1 MRNLY
6 IVFGHA
12 LFGLAMLVPG
22 SSEAQEV
29 WVITD
34 SKHSVTGN
42 ATVDRR
48 IELDNAQQLEIELS
62 EQLPSAPQHAAALVQ
77 QRLERGGQALQQ
89 RLRSAYQDVADAWS
103 LGIATLP
110 AVVVDQSYVV
120 YGEPNLDK
128 ALARVAQYRRKTP

>member
-29 WVITD
+29 WVISD

-48 IELDNAQQLEIELS
+48 IELDKAQQLEIELS
-62 EQLPSAPQHAAALVQ
+62 EQLPSDPQRAAALVQ

-89 RLRSAYQDVADAWS
+89 RLRSAYQDVTDAWS

>member
-48 IELDNAQQLEIELS
+48 IELDKAQQLEIELS
-62 EQLPSAPQHAAALVQ
+62 EQLPSDPKRAAALVQ

-128 ALARVAQYRRKTP
+128 ALARVAQYRRKTS

>member
-48 IELDNAQQLEIELS
+48 IELDKAQQLEIELS
-62 EQLPSAPQHAAALVQ
+62 EQLPSDPQHAAALVQ

-89 RLRSAYQDVADAWS
+89 RLRSAHQDVTDAWS

>member
-1 MRNLY
+1 MRKLY

-48 IELDNAQQLEIELS
+48 IELDKAQQLEIELS
-62 EQLPSAPQHAAALVQ
+62 VRLPSDPQHAAALVQ
-77 QRLERGGQALQQ
+77 QRLERGGPTLQQ
-89 RLRSAYQDVADAWS
+89 HLRSAYQDVIDAWS

-110 AVVVDQSYVV
+110 AVLVDQSYVV

>member
-42 ATVDRR
+42 AAVERR
-48 IELDNAQQLEIELS
+48 IELDKAQQLEIELS
-62 EQLPSAPQHAAALVQ
+62 EQLPSDPQRAAALVQ
-77 QRLERGGQALQQ
+77 QRIERGGQALQQ

-120 YGEPNLDK
+120 YGEPNLDR